1 MSLSPRHIAVLQK
14 AGQAVHAASESIA
27 AAVQSQ
33 AEGMVASLA
42 TRPFAVESEQ
52 ALSQF
57 RTLAQLGQQLIAVE
71 VQMQALYATAAEL
84 ARPESDV
91 VIALPK
97 KIHDGSAAQA
107 EDVVAKPARVG
118 KTTPPTKKT
127 MRREGND
134 AKLLHFLNATL
145 NSHKAIHITGA
156 ALAKGADM
164 PLGSVAASLR
174 KLLALGKIK
183 QGPAGHYQLAK

>member
-57 RTLAQLGQQLIAVE
+57 RTLAQLGQQLVAVE
-71 VQMQALYATAAEL
+71 AQMQALYATAAEL

-91 VIALPK
+91 VIALPE
-97 KIHDGSAAQA
+97 KIHSGSTAQA

-118 KTTPPTKKT
+118 KTTPAAKKT

-145 NSHKAIHITGA
+145 NSRKAIPMTGA
-156 ALAKGADM
+156 VLAKGADM

-174 KLLALGKIK
+174 KLLSSGKIK
-183 QGPAGHYQLAK
+183 QGPAGHYQLSK